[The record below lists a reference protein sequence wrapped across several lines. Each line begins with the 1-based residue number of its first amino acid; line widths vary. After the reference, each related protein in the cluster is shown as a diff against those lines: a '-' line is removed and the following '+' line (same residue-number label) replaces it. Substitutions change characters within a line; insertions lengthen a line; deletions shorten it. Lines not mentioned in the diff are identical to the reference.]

1 MHRPI
6 LNSWAESNILK
17 HICLLMKRNNWKK
30 RYKSSALK
38 SLTEGT
44 AYELEPI

>member
-17 HICLLMKRNNWKK
+17 RICLLMKRNNWKK